1 MAGPA
6 NLTLDVI
13 LRDRRQVTL
22 PAPVCEKMGLQTG
35 DRLEMRVEDDTLVV
49 KPKKGLALRALRE
62 IQAAFAASG
71 IREEELQQ
79 SGQEIRE
86 EIYRQRHDP
95 KAPRLP

>member
-22 PAPVCEKMGLQTG
+22 PAQVCEQMGLQTG
-35 DRLEMRVEDDTLVV
+35 DRLEMRLEDDTLVV

-71 IREEELQQ
+71 ISEEDLQQ
-79 SGQEIRE
+79 SGRAVRE
-86 EIYRQRHDP
+86 QVYRERHGQ
-95 KAPRLP
+95 KTSRLP

>member
-13 LRDRRQVTL
+13 LRGRRQVTL
-22 PAPVCEKMGLQTG
+22 PAQVCEKMGLQTG
-35 DRLEMRVEDDTLVV
+35 DRLEMRLEDDTLVV

-71 IREEELQQ
+71 IREEDLQQ

-86 EIYRQRHDP
+86 EIYQQRHDKKTP
-95 KAPRLP
+95 HLP

>member
-1 MAGPA
+1 MASPS

-13 LRDRRQVTL
+13 LRGRRQVTL
-22 PAPVCEKMGLQTG
+22 PAQVCERMGLQTG

-79 SGQEIRE
+79 SGQEIRDQ
-86 EIYRQRHDP
+86 IYRERHVR
-95 KAPRLP
+95 KMPRLS

>member
-1 MAGPA
+1 MAIPA

-22 PAPVCEKMGLQTG
+22 PAEVCERMGLQTG
-35 DRLEMRVEDDTLVV
+35 DRLEMHLEDDTLVV
-49 KPKKGLALRALRE
+49 KPKKGLALSALRE
-62 IQAAFAASG
+62 IQAAFAVSG

-86 EIYRQRHDP
+86 EIYRERHVQ
-95 KAPRLP
+95 KVPRLP

>member
-13 LRDRRQVTL
+13 LRGRRQVTL
-22 PAPVCEKMGLQTG
+22 PAQVCERMGLQTG

-49 KPKKGLALRALRE
+49 KPKKGLALHALRE

-71 IREEELQQ
+71 IREEDLQQ
-79 SGQEIRE
+79 SGREIRE
-86 EIYRQRHDP
+86 EIYGQRHDQ
-95 KAPRLP
+95 KVPRLP